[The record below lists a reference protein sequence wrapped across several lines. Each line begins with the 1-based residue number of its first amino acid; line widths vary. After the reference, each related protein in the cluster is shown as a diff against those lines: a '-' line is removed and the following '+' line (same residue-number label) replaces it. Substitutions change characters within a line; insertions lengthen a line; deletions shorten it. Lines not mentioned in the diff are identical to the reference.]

1 MSMQSQWQTVW
12 HFLKKIKIKLPYDPA
27 TPLLGIYMKKPETLI
42 CKNTCTPMFI
52 AALFTVA
59 RMWSSP
65 SAQSAGECLKKLCYI
80 YTMELL
86 GCKKKKEILP
96 FVTAWIDLESIMLSE

>member
-1 MSMQSQWQTVW
+1 
-12 HFLKKIKIKLPYDPA
+12 
-27 TPLLGIYMKKPETLI
+27 
-42 CKNTCTPMFI
+42 MFI

-96 FVTAWIDLESIMLSE
+96 FVIAWIDLESIMLSEISQSEKVQYHMISLICGI